1 MRTKKENMENHKV
14 ISFVGKLIE
23 TRFIPF
29 GETYAQELE
38 VKSGKE
44 TQKLIFPF
52 VKPHE
57 IKKGEERRWNA
68 IEKERQIVSYSI
80 ATPEKKEKE
89 KSSLLKKFWSD
100 AITCKITLDYDGKGN
115 KIEWEKKGFIPYE
128 RKAERVKYLEVV
140 QEGLDVSF
148 FTSKI
153 TQNQTKK

>member
-1 MRTKKENMENHKV
+1 MRTKKENIENHKV

-80 ATPEKKEKE
+80 ATPEKMEKE

-100 AITCKITLDYDGKGN
+100 AISCKITLDYDGKGN

-128 RKAERVKYLEVV
+128 RKAERVKYLEVI

-148 FTSKI
+148 I
-153 TQNQTKK
+153 TTKVVKK